1 MMILMSFSLL
11 LQAASTEMLSEL
23 NQKLEDLEMQVGNQ
37 QLLIYILFGALVAFV
52 LLAFFIVK
60 RLLILQSDIDKKQTE
75 RIGAIEKK
83 INALIT
89 MTKNNLGEMNNQMD
103 ILRKK
108 QDSIP
113 MTSQSQ
119 SAHSGGYADMLRL
132 QNSSGQ
138 VSQPQQSNR
147 GSNSNQET
155 SQPTKMVKYFSLQEG
170 QGNQL
175 SVLERHLVDDGSMA
189 WFKMTITGD
198 AASFEI
204 NPNAVGSI
212 LSDIPQLHSYAQPFD
227 SPQNPTR
234 VLTVRPGKMRKDGKS
249 WIVTDKINV
258 KLV

>member
-1 MMILMSFSLL
+1 MILMGFSIL
-11 LQAASTEMLSEL
+11 LQAASAEVLSEL
-23 NQKLEDLEMQVGNQ
+23 TQRLEDLEVQAGTQ
-37 QLLIYILFGALVAFV
+37 QLLIYILLGILVVF
-52 LLAFFIVK
+52 LLVSFFIVK
-60 RLLILQSDIDKKQTE
+60 RLLILQSDIDNKQTE

-83 INALIT
+83 INSLIT
-89 MTKNNLGEMNNQMD
+89 TTNNNLGKMNDQMD
-103 ILRKK
+103 ILKKK
-108 QDSIP
+108 QDMVP
-113 MTSQSQ
+113 TSPQQQSV
-119 SAHSGGYADMLRL
+119 HSGGYADMIRQ

-138 VSQPQQSNR
+138 VSQSQQNNR
-147 GSNSNQET
+147 GSISNQET
-155 SQPTKMVKYFSLQEG
+155 NQPTKMVKFFSLQEG
-170 QGNQL
+170 QGSQL

-198 AASFEI
+198 TASFEI

>member
-11 LQAASTEMLSEL
+11 LQAASAEMLSEL
-23 NQKLEDLEMQVGNQ
+23 TQKLEDLEIQVGTQ
-37 QLLIYILFGALVAFV
+37 QLLIYILLGVLVSFV
-52 LLAFFIVK
+52 LVAFFIVK
-60 RLLILQSDIDKKQTE
+60 RLLILQSDIDTKQTE

-83 INALIT
+83 INVLIT
-89 MTKNNLGEMNNQMD
+89 TTNNNLGKMNDQMD
-103 ILRKK
+103 ILKKK
-108 QDSIP
+108 QDSIQT
-113 MTSQSQ
+113 TSQSQ
-119 SAHSGGYADMLRL
+119 SAYYGGYTDKLRQ
-132 QNSSGQ
+132 QNSPGQ

-155 SQPTKMVKYFSLQEG
+155 NQPTKMVKYFSLQEG
-170 QGNQL
+170 QDSQL

-204 NPNAVGSI
+204 NPNAVVSI